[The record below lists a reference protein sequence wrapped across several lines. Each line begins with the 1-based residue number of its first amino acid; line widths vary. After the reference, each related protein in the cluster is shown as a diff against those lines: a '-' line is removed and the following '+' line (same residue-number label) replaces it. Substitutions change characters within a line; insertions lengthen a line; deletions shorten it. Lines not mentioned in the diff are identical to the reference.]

1 MRDYFASLGDS
12 AHPNSSDPRTRAI
25 IKFQELL
32 LVAFRE
38 FSIITDEAIQTE
50 RKRYRNEIIHGIE
63 SFAKR
68 AAIRNLSTF
77 ERFSKGQ
84 VGLIYDVLF
93 KAICVEPP
101 PPLAAAVVRKDK
113 IDGGETEEVERPE
126 TRIGP
131 TTFRVFLAE
140 TVTWARDELVVSN
153 VFQVRALVEERKVL
167 NQSRDR
173 NAWIDGLQITSLLID
188 YFTTGT

>member
-12 AHPNSSDPRTRAI
+12 THPNSSDPRSRAI

-38 FSIITDEAIQTE
+38 FSIITDETIHME

-63 SFAKR
+63 SFSKR

-77 ERFSKGQ
+77 DRFNKEQ
-84 VGLIYDVLF
+84 IGLIYDVLF

-101 PPLAAAVVRKDK
+101 PPVAAAVVRKENA
-113 IDGGETEEVERPE
+113 DGGETEEVQRLE

-131 TTFRVFLAE
+131 KTFKVFLAE
-140 TVTWARDELVVSN
+140 VVTWARDELVVSN
-153 VFQVRALVEERKVL
+153 GFQVSVFMEERDVW
-167 NQSRDR
+167 D
-173 NAWIDGLQITSLLID
+173 
-188 YFTTGT
+188 

>member
-38 FSIITDEAIQTE
+38 FSTITDETIQAE

-63 SFAKR
+63 SFSKR
-68 AAIRNLSTF
+68 AAIRNLTTF
-77 ERFSKGQ
+77 ERFSKDQ
-84 VGLIYDVLF
+84 IGLIYDVLF

-101 PPLAAAVVRKDK
+101 PPVAVVIRREKVN
-113 IDGGETEEVERPE
+113 GAETEEAERPE

-131 TTFRVFLAE
+131 KTFKVFLAE
-140 TVTWARDELVVSN
+140 IVTWARDELIVSN
-153 VFQVRALVEERKVL
+153 GFKV
-167 NQSRDR
+167 STGGRGR
-173 NAWIDGLQITSLLID
+173 N
-188 YFTTGT
+188 F